1 MANTPKELRKFVFQF
16 ASPVFRKY
24 RGSVCHALK
33 TMYTHPVLH
42 ALDALDRSS
51 EQYQEQRVKIINKY
65 THTIDPVIDVVG
77 LLLRPSLL
85 VSR

>member
-1 MANTPKELRKFVFQF
+1 
-16 ASPVFRKY
+16 
-24 RGSVCHALK
+24 
-33 TMYTHPVLH
+33 MYTHPVLH